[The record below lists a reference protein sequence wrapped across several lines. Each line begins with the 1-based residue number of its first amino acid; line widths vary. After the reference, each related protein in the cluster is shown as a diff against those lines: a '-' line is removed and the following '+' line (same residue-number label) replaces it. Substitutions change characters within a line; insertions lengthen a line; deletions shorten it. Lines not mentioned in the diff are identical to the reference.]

1 MGDKQFGKH
10 PQVNVITKKPDAVQ
24 VEKYVKNHHEGII
37 SRDLWEAVQARL
49 ERGKDEQARK
59 KRERR
64 RILAILLSNP
74 EIKRKQIVERT
85 ALPAET
91 VGKHLVY
98 LRRYGIIRKEGKV
111 WTVDSEQMRKKYEE
125 E

>member
-98 LRRYGIIRKEGKV
+98 LRR
-111 WTVDSEQMRKKYEE
+111 
-125 E
+125 